1 MRRDAFD
8 VFHQSVYPEL
18 RVYLDKQMHV
28 VGQDFQSNDLG
39 SISQSRLMYPMEE
52 TLGNLIHQHF
62 TTVLRATSYLQLY
75 TTLLLDL
82 YPSILWAL

>member
-1 MRRDAFD
+1 M
-8 VFHQSVYPEL
+8 FHQSVYPEL

-62 TTVLRATSYLQLY
+62 TTVHKPYIPMPEGKGLY
-75 TTLLLDL
+75 GS
-82 YPSILWAL
+82 PR